1 MCFRRTSLSYVNLL
15 YLVERHVLTL
25 EQNISRDFGKY
36 NLLVHVDNISWKE
49 PPDPAP
55 RGRRLIGATASR
67 RPPSPLCGTGSEHSV
82 GHNVALY
89 YYSNLQRPKRF
100 NSIRKIFGGRAHIE
114 RAKGTDLENQAYCSK
129 SGDVW
134 QCGEPSAQGT
144 RTDLEKVVSVI
155 EGGERNIKNLAIQ
168 FPIAYIKYF
177 KGIEQYIRVAHG
189 NSERDFKTEVY
200 YFWGATGTGKSRKA
214 REESQVLGE
223 TYYKPRG
230 EWWDGYTG
238 QPCVVIDDFY
248 GWIKYDELLKI
259 CDRYPYRVPVKGGY
273 ENFVSKY
280 IWITSE
286 RPLEEVYRFLSYD
299 CSSLRRR
306 LNKEIHFE

>member
-1 MCFRRTSLSYVNLL
+1 MWIVSVGSNRPIPRR
-15 YLVERHVLTL
+15 
-25 EQNISRDFGKY
+25 GG
-36 NLLVHVDNISWKE
+36 
-49 PPDPAP
+49 PPPGAP
-55 RGRRLIGATASR
+55 YGAPGP
-67 RPPSPLCGTGSEHSV
+67 RPPLCGTGSEHCV
-82 GHNVALY
+82 NLRLC
-89 YYSNLQRPKRF
+89 YSNLQRPKRF
-100 NSIRKIFGGRAHIE
+100 NRIRQIFGGRAHIE
-114 RAKGTDLENQAYCSK
+114 RAKGTDLENKEYCSK
-129 SGDVW
+129 GGDVW
-134 QCGEPSAQGT
+134 ECGTPCAQGT

-155 EGGERNIKNLAIQ
+155 EGGERSLKNLAIQ
-168 FPIAYIKYF
+168 FPIAYIKYY
-177 KGIEQYIRVAHG
+177 KGIEQYIRIAHG
-189 NSERDFKTEVY
+189 NSERDFKTEVF
-200 YFWGATGTGKSRKA
+200 YFWGPTGTGKSRKA
-214 REESQVLGE
+214 REESLALGD

-286 RPLEEVYRFLSYD
+286 RCLEEVYRFLGYD

-306 LNKEIHFE
+306 LNKEIFFGYILSHLLTSKILLII

>member
-1 MCFRRTSLSYVNLL
+1 MDSLSW
-15 YLVERHVLTL
+15 
-25 EQNISRDFGKY
+25 I
-36 NLLVHVDNISWKE
+36 E

-55 RGRRLIGATASR
+55 RGAPLRAATPRGGPA
-67 RPPSPLCGTGSEHSV
+67 PLSAGRAPCIV
-82 GHNVALY
+82 Y
-89 YYSNLQRPKRF
+89 DIMCFIFSNLQRPKRF
-100 NSIRKIFGGRAHIE
+100 NSVRQIFGGRAHIE
-114 RAKGTDLENQAYCSK
+114 RAKGTDLENQEYCSK
-129 SGDVW
+129 AGDVW
-134 QCGEPSAQGT
+134 QCGTPSAQGT
-144 RTDLEKVVSVI
+144 RTDLQKVVSVI
-155 EGGERNIKNLAIQ
+155 EGGERDIKKLAIE
-168 FPIAYIKYF
+168 FPVAYIKYW
-177 KGIEQYIRVAHG
+177 KGIEQYIRIAHG
-189 NSERDFKTEVY
+189 NPERDFKTEVF

-214 REESQVLGE
+214 REESRAIGD

-286 RPLEEVYRFLSYD
+286 RPLEEVYRFLNYD
-299 CSSLRRR
+299 CRSLRRR

>member
-1 MCFRRTSLSYVNLL
+1 MWIVSVGSNRPIPRR
-15 YLVERHVLTL
+15 
-25 EQNISRDFGKY
+25 GG
-36 NLLVHVDNISWKE
+36 
-49 PPDPAP
+49 PPPGAP
-55 RGRRLIGATASR
+55 NGAPGP
-67 RPPSPLCGTGSEHSV
+67 RPPLCGTGSEHCV
-82 GHNVALY
+82 NLRLC
-89 YYSNLQRPKRF
+89 YSNLQRPKRF
-100 NSIRKIFGGRAHIE
+100 NSVRQIFGGRAHIE
-114 RAKGTDLENQAYCSK
+114 RAKGTDLENKEYCSK
-129 SGDVW
+129 GGDVW
-134 QCGEPSAQGT
+134 ECGTPCAQGT

-155 EGGERNIKNLAIQ
+155 EGGERSLKNLAIQ
-168 FPIAYIKYF
+168 FPIAYIKYY
-177 KGIEQYIRVAHG
+177 KGIEQYIRIAHG
-189 NSERDFKTEVY
+189 NSERDFKTEVF
-200 YFWGATGTGKSRKA
+200 YFWGPTGTGKSRKA
-214 REESQVLGE
+214 REESLALGD

-286 RPLEEVYRFLSYD
+286 RCLEEVYRFLGYD

-306 LNKEIHFE
+306 LNKEIFFGYILCHLLTSKILLII

>member
-1 MCFRRTSLSYVNLL
+1 MANNSTVRRFCWTLNNYTDDDVD
-15 YLVERHVLTL
+15 VLQKDL
-25 EQNISRDFGKY
+25 AELCKFAIFGR
-36 NLLVHVDNISWKE
+36 E
-49 PPDPAP
+49 
-55 RGRRLIGATASR
+55 TC
-67 RPPSPLCGTGSEHSV
+67 PSTGTKHLQGFC
-82 GHNVALY
+82 
-89 YYSNLQRPKRF
+89 NLQRPKRF

-114 RAKGTDLENQAYCSK
+114 RAKGSDIENQEYCSK
-129 SGDVW
+129 GGDVW
-134 QCGEPSAQGT
+134 QCGSPSAQGT
-144 RTDLEKVVSVI
+144 RTDLQKVVSVI
-155 EGGERNIKNLAIQ
+155 EGGETCLKTLAIQ
-168 FPIAYIKYF
+168 FPVAYIKYF
-177 KGIEQYIRVAHG
+177 KGIEQYIRIAHG
-189 NSERDFKTEVY
+189 NPERDFKTQVF
-200 YFWGATGTGKSRKA
+200 YFWGCTGTGKSRKA
-214 REESQVLGE
+214 REESRLHGE

-286 RPLEEVYRFLSYD
+286 RPLEEVYRFISYD